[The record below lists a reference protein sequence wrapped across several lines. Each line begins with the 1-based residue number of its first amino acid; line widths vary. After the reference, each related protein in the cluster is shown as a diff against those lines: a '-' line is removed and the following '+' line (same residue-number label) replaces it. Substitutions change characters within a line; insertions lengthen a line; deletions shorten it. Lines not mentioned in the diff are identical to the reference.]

1 MTGFTL
7 TDVLGSEVVCCK
19 AGEAGNGFI
28 LGLKNKTTIF
38 KTPDKKVA
46 QLLDT
51 TVNWISFAFFPIF
64 FSQLLLN
71 RSI

>member
-1 MTGFTL
+1 LAVRISTTGLGGEIMTGFTL

-38 KTPDKKVA
+38 KTPDKRA
-46 QLLDT
+46 
-51 TVNWISFAFFPIF
+51 
-64 FSQLLLN
+64 LN
-71 RSI
+71 C